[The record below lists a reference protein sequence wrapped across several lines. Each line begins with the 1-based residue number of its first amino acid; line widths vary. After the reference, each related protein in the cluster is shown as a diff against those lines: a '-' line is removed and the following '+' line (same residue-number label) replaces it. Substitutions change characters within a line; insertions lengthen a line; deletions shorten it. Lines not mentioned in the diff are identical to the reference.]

1 MMNLRQ
7 ALRLGREN
15 RVALVGA
22 GGKTT
27 ALFQLA
33 RLFDPPVV
41 VTAST
46 HLGEWQAALADV
58 YIPVTRP
65 EDVEKSTGQIEGVT
79 LLTGPLSGDGVRLEG
94 LDRESLQKINDL
106 ADQLGFPV
114 FVEADGSRRKPLK
127 APGPHEPAIP
137 DWVDGVVVV
146 VGLSGLGKPLGEEWV
161 HRPER
166 FAELSGGIIGEPV
179 TVDHLARL
187 LAHPQGGLKNIPTGT
202 RKTLLLNQVE
212 GEERLDAAMR
222 IAKNVNRDN
231 STWDQII
238 ITSLEQHAT
247 HAVIEPVGG
256 VILAAGQSSRFG
268 QPKMLMPWRGKPIL
282 RHVAEAALEGG
293 VNPLVVVSGAEEE
306 GMQQACEGLPVVL
319 VVNKE
324 WETGQSSSMRKGLQA
339 LPDNTGAAL
348 FLLADQPFV
357 SPALIKQI
365 IERHQKIL
373 SPVIAP
379 RVGEQRSNP
388 VLFDRVTFPDL
399 LTVQG
404 DRGGRALFDRYEI
417 SYVDWDDANL
427 LLDIDTPEDYRRLQD
442 LEN

>member
-1 MMNLRQ
+1 
-7 ALRLGREN
+7 
-15 RVALVGA
+15 
-22 GGKTT
+22 
-27 ALFQLA
+27 
-33 RLFDPPVV
+33 
-41 VTAST
+41 
-46 HLGEWQAALADV
+46 
-58 YIPVTRP
+58 
-65 EDVEKSTGQIEGVT
+65 
-79 LLTGPLSGDGVRLEG
+79 
-94 LDRESLQKINDL
+94 
-106 ADQLGFPV
+106 
-114 FVEADGSRRKPLK
+114 
-127 APGPHEPAIP
+127 
-137 DWVDGVVVV
+137 
-146 VGLSGLGKPLGEEWV
+146 
-161 HRPER
+161 
-166 FAELSGGIIGEPV
+166 
-179 TVDHLARL
+179 
-187 LAHPQGGLKNIPTGT
+187 
-202 RKTLLLNQVE
+202 
-212 GEERLDAAMR
+212 
-222 IAKNVNRDN
+222 
-231 STWDQII
+231 
-238 ITSLEQHAT
+238 
-247 HAVIEPVGG
+247 
-256 VILAAGQSSRFG
+256 
-268 QPKMLMPWRGKPIL
+268 MLMPWRGKPIL

-365 IERHQKIL
+365 IERHQKTL